1 MADRKAELERKKLK
15 LEQMRKEREEKNRQR
30 KLKESGEDKKSG
42 QSGGQTQDLRK
53 ETDELLANLGIPE
66 SSPTPT
72 QPVKQSD
79 QKSPTPSEGA
89 PSVAAPTQ
97 ITSRQRAKLSLVKV
111 AETNIPP
118 RENVSYSKETQTV
131 IVETAEKEGHK
142 YGARGPWDYYDDQSD
157 ETCSISSLVRG
168 ASSRFSSPRHSHSS
182 PHHGSPKFLHHDME
196 WEDEFEFYDEDEDTD
211 SIDVH
216 PAAPAHKMPHVEM
229 VHPTQTP
236 ADIQKQ
242 EEKPS
247 QPKMK
252 VIELSEEEKK
262 QIMMTEE
269 FQSFFSKTTRVV
281 ERALDED
288 IDIFVDYAGGDGEDM
303 ESDLRAGERLKLQRN
318 FFDERWSKHRTV
330 TSLDWSKQHPELLV
344 ASYNANEDSPNDPD
358 GVTLIWNSRFKKTT
372 PEYVFHCQSPV
383 MSSCFAEFHPNLV
396 VGGTYSGQIV
406 LWDNRVNKRTPIQ
419 RTPLSAAAHTH
430 PVYCINVVGTQN
442 AHNLISVST
451 DGKMCSWSL
460 DMLSQP
466 QDSMELQHKQSKAV
480 AVTCFS
486 FLSGDVNNF
495 VVGSEDCTVYTAC
508 RHGGKTG
515 INEAFEGHM
524 GPITGIDCH
533 NVPGQIDFSPYFLTS
548 SFDWTLKLWSIKDQ
562 KFLHSFEDNSDYVY
576 DVQWSPVHPALFA
589 SVDGDGRLDLWN
601 LNNETEVPTAS
612 VVVEGGVALNH
623 CRWHGSGTNIAVGDD
638 VGRIHIYDVA
648 ENTANPKMDEWSRF
662 VRTLQELK
670 QQAVEREEESS
681 LGSISMT
688 SPLR

>member
-30 KLKESGEDKKSG
+30 KVKEGGEEKKVAPTSSG
-42 QSGGQTQDLRK
+42 QSQDLRAQ
-53 ETDELLANLGIPE
+53 TDELLSSLGIPPA
-66 SSPTPT
+66 SGNDSQAVV
-72 QPVKQSD
+72 QPVKETVG
-79 QKSPTPSEGA
+79 PNEGA
-89 PSVAAPTQ
+89 PATSAVTTQ
-97 ITSRQRAKLSLVKV
+97 QASRRKAKLTVTKV
-111 AETNIPP
+111 GETNIPP
-118 RENVSYSKETQTV
+118 RENVTYSKETQT
-131 IVETAEKEGHK
+131 IVVDTTEKEGH
-142 YGARGPWDYYDDQSD
+142 
-157 ETCSISSLVRG
+157 
-168 ASSRFSSPRHSHSS
+168 RF
-182 PHHGSPKFLHHDME
+182 G
-196 WEDEFEFYDEDEDTD
+196 DEDTD

-216 PAAPAHKMPHVEM
+216 PAPTHHKMPHVEN
-229 VHPTQTP
+229 VHPTLTQE
-236 ADIQKQ
+236 DIQKQ

-247 QPKMK
+247 APATKDFPVTMVKK

-269 FQSFFSKTTRVV
+269 FQTFFNKTTRVV
-281 ERALDED
+281 ERALDEE
-288 IDIFVDYAGGDGEDM
+288 IDIFVDYAGGESEDM

-358 GVTLIWNSRFKKTT
+358 GVTLIWNSKFKKTT

-515 INEAFEGHM
+515 ISEAFEGHM

-576 DVQWSPVHPALFA
+576 DVQWSPIHPALFA

-612 VVVEGGVALNH
+612 VVAEGGVALNH
-623 CRWHGSGTNIAVGDD
+623 CRWHGSGSSIAVGDD

-681 LGSISMT
+681 LGSVSMT

>member
-30 KLKESGEDKKSG
+30 KVKEGGEEKKVAPTSSG
-42 QSGGQTQDLRK
+42 QSQDLRAQ
-53 ETDELLANLGIPE
+53 TDELLSSLGIPPA
-66 SSPTPT
+66 SGNDSQAVV
-72 QPVKQSD
+72 QPVKETVG
-79 QKSPTPSEGA
+79 PNEGA
-89 PSVAAPTQ
+89 PATSAVTTQ
-97 ITSRQRAKLSLVKV
+97 QASRRKAKLTVTKV
-111 AETNIPP
+111 GETNIPP
-118 RENVSYSKETQTV
+118 RENVTYSKETQT
-131 IVETAEKEGHK
+131 IVVDTTEKEGHRF
-142 YGARGPWDYYDDQSD
+142 GARGPWDYYVLTYDDP
-157 ETCSISSLVRG
+157 RG
-168 ASSRFSSPRHSHSS
+168 HS
-182 PHHGSPKFLHHDME
+182 
-196 WEDEFEFYDEDEDTD
+196 DEDTD

-216 PAAPAHKMPHVEM
+216 PAPTHHKMPHVEN
-229 VHPTQTP
+229 VHPTLTQE
-236 ADIQKQ
+236 DIQKQ
-242 EEKPS
+242 EEKPI
-247 QPKMK
+247 
-252 VIELSEEEKK
+252 IELSEEEKK

-269 FQSFFSKTTRVV
+269 FQTFFNKTTRVV
-281 ERALDED
+281 ERALDEE
-288 IDIFVDYAGGDGEDM
+288 IDIFVDYAGGESEDM

-358 GVTLIWNSRFKKTT
+358 GVTLIWNSKFKKTT

-515 INEAFEGHM
+515 ISEAFEGHM

-576 DVQWSPVHPALFA
+576 DVQWSPIHPALFA

-612 VVVEGGVALNH
+612 VVAEGGVALNH
-623 CRWHGSGTNIAVGDD
+623 CRWHGSGSSIAVGDD

-681 LGSISMT
+681 LGSVSMT

>member
-30 KLKESGEDKKSG
+30 KFKESGEEKKA
-42 QSGGQTQDLRK
+42 K
-53 ETDELLANLGIPE
+53 ESAEDIRAKTDELLGSLGIQDTPAPGKPVVQE
-66 SSPTPT
+66 RSPDHT
-72 QPVKQSD
+72 Q
-79 QKSPTPSEGA
+79 GA
-89 PSVAAPTQ
+89 PAAQPSTQ
-97 ITSRQRAKLSLVKV
+97 ITSRQKAKLCVVKV
-111 AETNIPP
+111 GETNIPP
-118 RENVSYSKETQTV
+118 RENVTYSKETQT
-131 IVETAEKEGHK
+131 IVVESAEKE
-142 YGARGPWDYYDDQSD
+142 
-157 ETCSISSLVRG
+157 
-168 ASSRFSSPRHSHSS
+168 
-182 PHHGSPKFLHHDME
+182 
-196 WEDEFEFYDEDEDTD
+196 DEDAD

-216 PAAPAHKMPHVEM
+216 PAPTHHKMPHVEM
-229 VHPTQTP
+229 VHPTQTQE
-236 ADIQKQ
+236 DIQKQ

-247 QPKMK
+247 PPVKTGSPVKK

-269 FQSFFSKTTRVV
+269 FTTFFNKTSRIV

-288 IDIFVDYAGGDGEDM
+288 IDIFVDYAGGEGEDM
-303 ESDLRAGERLKLQRN
+303 ESDLRAGERLKLQRH
-318 FFDERWSKHRTV
+318 FFDERWSKHRSV

-358 GVTLIWNSRFKKTT
+358 GVTLIWNSKFKKTT

-515 INEAFEGHM
+515 ISEAFEGHM

-576 DVQWSPVHPALFA
+576 DVQWSPIHPALFA

-612 VVVEGGVALNH
+612 VVAEGGVALNH
-623 CRWHGSGTNIAVGDD
+623 CRWHSSGSNIAVGDD
-638 VGRIHIYDVA
+638 VGKIHIYDVA

-681 LGSISMT
+681 LGSVSMT

>member
-30 KLKESGEDKKSG
+30 KFKESGEEKKA
-42 QSGGQTQDLRK
+42 K
-53 ETDELLANLGIPE
+53 ESAEDIRAKTDELLGSLGIQDTPAPGKPVVQE
-66 SSPTPT
+66 RSPDHT
-72 QPVKQSD
+72 Q
-79 QKSPTPSEGA
+79 GA
-89 PSVAAPTQ
+89 PAAQPSTQ
-97 ITSRQRAKLSLVKV
+97 ITSRQKAKLCVVKV
-111 AETNIPP
+111 GETNIPP
-118 RENVSYSKETQTV
+118 RENVTYSKETQT
-131 IVETAEKEGHK
+131 IVVESAEKEGHRF
-142 YGARGPWDYYDDQSD
+142 GDDHSD
-157 ETCSISSLVRG
+157 DTCSLSSLVRG
-168 ASSRFSSPRHSHSS
+168 ASSRVSSPRHSYSS
-182 PHHGSPKFLHHDME
+182 PHHGSPRFVHHDME
-196 WEDEFEFYDEDEDTD
+196 WEDEFEFYDEDEDAD

-216 PAAPAHKMPHVEM
+216 PAPTHHKMPHVEM
-229 VHPTQTP
+229 VHPTQTQE
-236 ADIQKQ
+236 DIQKQ
-242 EEKPS
+242 EEKPI
-247 QPKMK
+247 
-252 VIELSEEEKK
+252 IELSEEEKK

-269 FQSFFSKTTRVV
+269 FTTFFNKTSRIV

-288 IDIFVDYAGGDGEDM
+288 IDIFVDYAGGEGEDM
-303 ESDLRAGERLKLQRN
+303 ESDLRAGERLKLQRH
-318 FFDERWSKHRTV
+318 FFDERWSKHRSV

-358 GVTLIWNSRFKKTT
+358 GVTLIWNSKFKKTT

-515 INEAFEGHM
+515 ISEAFEGHM

-576 DVQWSPVHPALFA
+576 DVQWSPIHPALFA

-612 VVVEGGVALNH
+612 VVAEGGVALNH
-623 CRWHGSGTNIAVGDD
+623 CRWHSSGSNIAVGDD
-638 VGRIHIYDVA
+638 VGKIHIYDVA

-681 LGSISMT
+681 LGSVSMT

>member
-30 KLKESGEDKKSG
+30 KLKETGEEKSV
-42 QSGGQTQDLRK
+42 QSGGQAQNLRA
-53 ETDELLANLGIPE
+53 ETDELLANLGIPPATGTPAQPVVP
-66 SSPTPT
+66 SASISPTPT
-72 QPVKQSD
+72 EGVSA
-79 QKSPTPSEGA
+79 SPT
-89 PSVAAPTQ
+89 Q
-97 ITSRQRAKLSLVKV
+97 LTSRQRAKLSLVKV

-118 RENVSYSKETQTV
+118 RENVTYSKETQTIV
-131 IVETAEKEGHK
+131 VETIDKEGHR
-142 YGARGPWDYYDDQSD
+142 YGDEHSDD
-157 ETCSISSLVRG
+157 TCSISSLVRVLTYDD
-168 ASSRFSSPRHSHSS
+168 PRGHS
-182 PHHGSPKFLHHDME
+182 
-196 WEDEFEFYDEDEDTD
+196 DEDTD

-216 PAAPAHKMPHVEM
+216 PVSPHHKMPHVEM
-229 VHPTQTP
+229 VHPTKTQE
-236 ADIQKQ
+236 DLQKQ
-242 EEKPS
+242 EEKP
-247 QPKMK
+247 
-252 VIELSEEEKK
+252 ILELSEEEKK
-262 QIMMTEE
+262 QILMSDDFHT
-269 FQSFFSKTTRVV
+269 FFNKTTRIV

-288 IDIFVDYAGGDGEDM
+288 IDIFVDYAGRESEDM
-303 ESDLRAGERLKLQRN
+303 ESDLRAGERLKLQRT
-318 FFDERWSKHRTV
+318 FFDERWSKHRAV

-372 PEYVFHCQSPV
+372 PEFVFHCQSPV

-480 AVTCFS
+480 AVTSFS

-533 NVPGQIDFSPYFLTS
+533 SVPGQIDFSPYFLTS

-576 DVQWSPVHPALFA
+576 DVQWSPIHPALFA

-612 VVVEGGVALNH
+612 VVTEGGVALNH
-623 CRWHGSGTNIAVGDD
+623 CRWHSSGSNIAVGDD

-681 LGSISMT
+681 LGSVSMT

>member
-30 KLKESGEDKKSG
+30 KFKESGEEKKA
-42 QSGGQTQDLRK
+42 K
-53 ETDELLANLGIPE
+53 ESAEDIRAKTDELLGSLGIQDTPAPGKPVVQE
-66 SSPTPT
+66 RSPDHT
-72 QPVKQSD
+72 Q
-79 QKSPTPSEGA
+79 GA
-89 PSVAAPTQ
+89 PAAQPSTQ
-97 ITSRQRAKLSLVKV
+97 ITSRQKAKLCVVKV
-111 AETNIPP
+111 GETNIPP
-118 RENVSYSKETQTV
+118 RENVTYSKETQT
-131 IVETAEKEGHK
+131 IVVESAEKE
-142 YGARGPWDYYDDQSD
+142 ARGPWDYYD
-157 ETCSISSLVRG
+157 
-168 ASSRFSSPRHSHSS
+168 
-182 PHHGSPKFLHHDME
+182 
-196 WEDEFEFYDEDEDTD
+196 EDAD

-216 PAAPAHKMPHVEM
+216 PAPTHHKMPHVEM
-229 VHPTQTP
+229 VHPTQTQE
-236 ADIQKQ
+236 DIQKQ
-242 EEKPS
+242 EEKPI
-247 QPKMK
+247 
-252 VIELSEEEKK
+252 IELSEEEKK

-269 FQSFFSKTTRVV
+269 FTTFFNKTSRIV

-288 IDIFVDYAGGDGEDM
+288 IDIFVDYAGGEGEDM
-303 ESDLRAGERLKLQRN
+303 ESDLRAGERLKLQRH
-318 FFDERWSKHRTV
+318 FFDERWSKHRSV

-358 GVTLIWNSRFKKTT
+358 GVTLIWNSKFKKTT

-515 INEAFEGHM
+515 ISEAFEGHM

-576 DVQWSPVHPALFA
+576 DVQWSPIHPALFA

-612 VVVEGGVALNH
+612 VVAEGGVALNH
-623 CRWHGSGTNIAVGDD
+623 CRWHSSGSNIAVGDD
-638 VGRIHIYDVA
+638 VGKIHIYDVA

-681 LGSISMT
+681 LGSVSMT

>member
-30 KLKESGEDKKSG
+30 KVKEGGEEKKVAPTSSG
-42 QSGGQTQDLRK
+42 QSQDLRAQ
-53 ETDELLANLGIPE
+53 TDELLSSLGIPPA
-66 SSPTPT
+66 SGNDSQAVV
-72 QPVKQSD
+72 QPVKETVG
-79 QKSPTPSEGA
+79 PNEGA
-89 PSVAAPTQ
+89 PATSAVTTQ
-97 ITSRQRAKLSLVKV
+97 QASRRKAKLTVTKV
-111 AETNIPP
+111 GETNIPP
-118 RENVSYSKETQTV
+118 RENVTYSKETQT
-131 IVETAEKEGHK
+131 IVVDTTEKE
-142 YGARGPWDYYDDQSD
+142 ARGPWDYY
-157 ETCSISSLVRG
+157 
-168 ASSRFSSPRHSHSS
+168 
-182 PHHGSPKFLHHDME
+182 
-196 WEDEFEFYDEDEDTD
+196 DEDTD

-216 PAAPAHKMPHVEM
+216 PAPTHHKMPHVEN
-229 VHPTQTP
+229 VHPTLTQE
-236 ADIQKQ
+236 DIQKQ

-247 QPKMK
+247 APATKDSPVTTVKK

-269 FQSFFSKTTRVV
+269 FQTFFNKTTRVV
-281 ERALDED
+281 ERALDEE
-288 IDIFVDYAGGDGEDM
+288 IDIFVDYAGGESEDM

-358 GVTLIWNSRFKKTT
+358 GVTLIWNSKFKKTT

-515 INEAFEGHM
+515 ISEAFEGHM

-576 DVQWSPVHPALFA
+576 DVQWSPIHPALFA

-612 VVVEGGVALNH
+612 VVAEGGVALNH
-623 CRWHGSGTNIAVGDD
+623 CRWHGSGSSIAVGDD

-681 LGSISMT
+681 LGSVSMT

>member
-30 KLKESGEDKKSG
+30 KFKESGEEKKA
-42 QSGGQTQDLRK
+42 K
-53 ETDELLANLGIPE
+53 ESAEDIRAKTDELLGSLGIQDTPAPGKPVVQE
-66 SSPTPT
+66 RSPDHT
-72 QPVKQSD
+72 Q
-79 QKSPTPSEGA
+79 GA
-89 PSVAAPTQ
+89 PAAQPSTQ
-97 ITSRQRAKLSLVKV
+97 ITSRQKAKLCVVKV
-111 AETNIPP
+111 GETNIPP
-118 RENVSYSKETQTV
+118 RENVTYSKETQT
-131 IVETAEKEGHK
+131 IVVESAEKEGHRF
-142 YGARGPWDYYDDQSD
+142 GDDHSD
-157 ETCSISSLVRG
+157 DTCSLSSLVR
-168 ASSRFSSPRHSHSS
+168 
-182 PHHGSPKFLHHDME
+182 
-196 WEDEFEFYDEDEDTD
+196 DEDAD

-216 PAAPAHKMPHVEM
+216 PAPTHHKMPHVEM
-229 VHPTQTP
+229 VHPTQTQE
-236 ADIQKQ
+236 DIQKQ

-247 QPKMK
+247 PPVKTGSPVKK

-269 FQSFFSKTTRVV
+269 FTTFFNKTSRIV

-288 IDIFVDYAGGDGEDM
+288 IDIFVDYAGGEGEDM
-303 ESDLRAGERLKLQRN
+303 ESDLRAGERLKLQRH
-318 FFDERWSKHRTV
+318 FFDERWSKHRSV

-358 GVTLIWNSRFKKTT
+358 GVTLIWNSKFKKTT

-515 INEAFEGHM
+515 ISEAFEGHM

-576 DVQWSPVHPALFA
+576 DVQWSPIHPALFA

-612 VVVEGGVALNH
+612 VVAEGGVALNH
-623 CRWHGSGTNIAVGDD
+623 CRWHSSGSNIAVGDD
-638 VGRIHIYDVA
+638 VGKIHIYDVA

-681 LGSISMT
+681 LGSVSMT

>member
-30 KLKESGEDKKSG
+30 KLKETGEEKSV
-42 QSGGQTQDLRK
+42 QSGGQAQNLRA
-53 ETDELLANLGIPE
+53 ETDELLANLGIPPATGTPAQPVVP
-66 SSPTPT
+66 SASISPTPT
-72 QPVKQSD
+72 EGVSA
-79 QKSPTPSEGA
+79 SPT
-89 PSVAAPTQ
+89 Q
-97 ITSRQRAKLSLVKV
+97 LTSRQRAKLSLVKV

-118 RENVSYSKETQTV
+118 RENVTYSKETQTIV
-131 IVETAEKEGHK
+131 VETIDKEGHR
-142 YGARGPWDYYDDQSD
+142 YGDEHSDD
-157 ETCSISSLVRG
+157 TCSISSLVR
-168 ASSRFSSPRHSHSS
+168 
-182 PHHGSPKFLHHDME
+182 
-196 WEDEFEFYDEDEDTD
+196 DEDTD

-216 PAAPAHKMPHVEM
+216 PVSPHHKMPHVEM
-229 VHPTQTP
+229 VHPTKTQE
-236 ADIQKQ
+236 DLQKQ

-247 QPKMK
+247 QPQKK
-252 VIELSEEEKK
+252 VLELSEEEKK
-262 QIMMTEE
+262 QILMSDDFHT
-269 FQSFFSKTTRVV
+269 FFNKTTRIV

-288 IDIFVDYAGGDGEDM
+288 IDIFVDYAGRESEDM
-303 ESDLRAGERLKLQRN
+303 ESDLRAGERLKLQRT
-318 FFDERWSKHRTV
+318 FFDERWSKHRAV

-372 PEYVFHCQSPV
+372 PEFVFHCQSPV

-480 AVTCFS
+480 AVTSFS

-533 NVPGQIDFSPYFLTS
+533 SVPGQIDFSPYFLTS

-576 DVQWSPVHPALFA
+576 DVQWSPIHPALFA

-612 VVVEGGVALNH
+612 VVTEGGVALNH
-623 CRWHGSGTNIAVGDD
+623 CRWHSSGSNIAVGDD

-681 LGSISMT
+681 LGSVSMT

>member
-30 KLKESGEDKKSG
+30 KFKESGEEKKA
-42 QSGGQTQDLRK
+42 K
-53 ETDELLANLGIPE
+53 ESAEDIRAKTDELLGSLGIQDTPAPGKPVVQE
-66 SSPTPT
+66 RSPDHT
-72 QPVKQSD
+72 Q
-79 QKSPTPSEGA
+79 GA
-89 PSVAAPTQ
+89 PAAQPSTQ
-97 ITSRQRAKLSLVKV
+97 ITSRQKAKLCVVKV
-111 AETNIPP
+111 GETNIPP
-118 RENVSYSKETQTV
+118 RENVTYSKETQT
-131 IVETAEKEGHK
+131 IVVESAEKEGHRF
-142 YGARGPWDYYDDQSD
+142 GDDHSD
-157 ETCSISSLVRG
+157 DTCSLSSLVRG
-168 ASSRFSSPRHSHSS
+168 ASSRVSSPRHSYSS
-182 PHHGSPKFLHHDME
+182 PHHGSPRFVHHDME
-196 WEDEFEFYDEDEDTD
+196 WEDEFEFYDEDEDAD

-216 PAAPAHKMPHVEM
+216 PAPTHHKMPHVEM
-229 VHPTQTP
+229 VHPTQTQE
-236 ADIQKQ
+236 DIQKQ

-247 QPKMK
+247 PPVKTGSPVKK

-269 FQSFFSKTTRVV
+269 FTTFFNKTSRIV

-288 IDIFVDYAGGDGEDM
+288 IDIFVDYAGGEGEDM
-303 ESDLRAGERLKLQRN
+303 ESDLRAGERLKLQRH
-318 FFDERWSKHRTV
+318 FFDERWSKHRSV

-358 GVTLIWNSRFKKTT
+358 GVTLIWNSKFKKTT

-515 INEAFEGHM
+515 ISEAFEGHM

-576 DVQWSPVHPALFA
+576 DVQWSPIHPALFA

-612 VVVEGGVALNH
+612 VVAEGGVALNH
-623 CRWHGSGTNIAVGDD
+623 CRWHSSGSNIAVGDD
-638 VGRIHIYDVA
+638 VGKIHIYDVA

-681 LGSISMT
+681 LGSVSMT

>member
-30 KLKESGEDKKSG
+30 KFKESGEEKKA
-42 QSGGQTQDLRK
+42 K
-53 ETDELLANLGIPE
+53 ESAEDIRAKTDELLGSLGIQDTPAPGKPVVQE
-66 SSPTPT
+66 RSPDHT
-72 QPVKQSD
+72 Q
-79 QKSPTPSEGA
+79 GA
-89 PSVAAPTQ
+89 PAAQPSSQ
-97 ITSRQRAKLSLVKV
+97 ITSRQKAKLCVVKV
-111 AETNIPP
+111 GETNIPP
-118 RENVSYSKETQTV
+118 RENVTYSKETQT
-131 IVETAEKEGHK
+131 IVVESAEKE
-142 YGARGPWDYYDDQSD
+142 
-157 ETCSISSLVRG
+157 
-168 ASSRFSSPRHSHSS
+168 
-182 PHHGSPKFLHHDME
+182 
-196 WEDEFEFYDEDEDTD
+196 DEDAD

-216 PAAPAHKMPHVEM
+216 PAPTHHKMPHVEM
-229 VHPTQTP
+229 VHPTQTQE
-236 ADIQKQ
+236 DIQKQ
-242 EEKPS
+242 EEKPI
-247 QPKMK
+247 
-252 VIELSEEEKK
+252 IELSEEEKK

-269 FQSFFSKTTRVV
+269 FTTFFNKTSRIV

-288 IDIFVDYAGGDGEDM
+288 IDIFVDYAGGEGEDM
-303 ESDLRAGERLKLQRN
+303 ESDLRAGERLKLQRH
-318 FFDERWSKHRTV
+318 FFDERWSKHRSV

-358 GVTLIWNSRFKKTT
+358 GVTLIWNSKFKKTT

-515 INEAFEGHM
+515 ISEAFEGHM

-576 DVQWSPVHPALFA
+576 DVQWSPIHPALFA

-612 VVVEGGVALNH
+612 VVAEGGVALNH
-623 CRWHGSGTNIAVGDD
+623 CRWHSSGSNIAVGDD
-638 VGRIHIYDVA
+638 VGKIHIYDVA

-681 LGSISMT
+681 LGSVSMT

>member
-30 KLKESGEDKKSG
+30 KFKESGEEKKA
-42 QSGGQTQDLRK
+42 K
-53 ETDELLANLGIPE
+53 ESAEDIRAKTDELLGSLGIQDTPAPGKPVVQE
-66 SSPTPT
+66 RSPDHT
-72 QPVKQSD
+72 Q
-79 QKSPTPSEGA
+79 GA
-89 PSVAAPTQ
+89 PAAQPSTQ
-97 ITSRQRAKLSLVKV
+97 ITSRQKAKLCVVKV
-111 AETNIPP
+111 GETNIPP
-118 RENVSYSKETQTV
+118 RENVTYSKETQT
-131 IVETAEKEGHK
+131 IVVESAEKEGHRF
-142 YGARGPWDYYDDQSD
+142 GARGPWDYYD
-157 ETCSISSLVRG
+157 
-168 ASSRFSSPRHSHSS
+168 
-182 PHHGSPKFLHHDME
+182 
-196 WEDEFEFYDEDEDTD
+196 EDAD

-216 PAAPAHKMPHVEM
+216 PAPTHHKMPHVEM
-229 VHPTQTP
+229 VHPTQTQE
-236 ADIQKQ
+236 DIQKQ

-247 QPKMK
+247 PPVKT

-269 FQSFFSKTTRVV
+269 FTTFFNKTSRIV

-288 IDIFVDYAGGDGEDM
+288 IDIFVDYAGGEGEDM
-303 ESDLRAGERLKLQRN
+303 ESDLRAGERLKLQRH
-318 FFDERWSKHRTV
+318 FFDERWSKHRSV

-358 GVTLIWNSRFKKTT
+358 GVTLIWNSKFKKTT

-515 INEAFEGHM
+515 ISEAFEGHM

-576 DVQWSPVHPALFA
+576 DVQWSPIHPALFA

-612 VVVEGGVALNH
+612 VVAEGGVALNH
-623 CRWHGSGTNIAVGDD
+623 CRWHSSGSNIAVGDD
-638 VGRIHIYDVA
+638 VGKIHIYDVA

-681 LGSISMT
+681 LGSVSMT

>member
-30 KLKESGEDKKSG
+30 KVKEGGEEKKVAPTSSG
-42 QSGGQTQDLRK
+42 QSQDLRAQ
-53 ETDELLANLGIPE
+53 TDELLSSLGIPPA
-66 SSPTPT
+66 SGNDSQAVV
-72 QPVKQSD
+72 QPVKETVG
-79 QKSPTPSEGA
+79 PNEGA
-89 PSVAAPTQ
+89 PATSAVTTQ
-97 ITSRQRAKLSLVKV
+97 QASRRKAKLTVTKV
-111 AETNIPP
+111 GETNIPP
-118 RENVSYSKETQTV
+118 RENVTYSKETQT
-131 IVETAEKEGHK
+131 IVVDTTEK
-142 YGARGPWDYYDDQSD
+142 
-157 ETCSISSLVRG
+157 
-168 ASSRFSSPRHSHSS
+168 
-182 PHHGSPKFLHHDME
+182 
-196 WEDEFEFYDEDEDTD
+196 EDEDTD

-216 PAAPAHKMPHVEM
+216 PAPTHHKMPHVEN
-229 VHPTQTP
+229 VHPTVTQE
-236 ADIQKQ
+236 DIQKQ
-242 EEKPS
+242 EEKPI
-247 QPKMK
+247 
-252 VIELSEEEKK
+252 IELSEEEKK

-269 FQSFFSKTTRVV
+269 FQTFFNKTTRVV
-281 ERALDED
+281 ERALDEE
-288 IDIFVDYAGGDGEDM
+288 IDIFVDYAGGESEDM

-358 GVTLIWNSRFKKTT
+358 GVTLIWNSKFKKTT

-515 INEAFEGHM
+515 ISEAFEGHM

-576 DVQWSPVHPALFA
+576 DVQWSPIHPALFA

-612 VVVEGGVALNH
+612 VVAEGGVALNH
-623 CRWHGSGTNIAVGDD
+623 CRWHGSGSSIAVGDD

-681 LGSISMT
+681 LGSVSMT

>member
-30 KLKESGEDKKSG
+30 KVKEGGEEKKVTQSSG
-42 QSGGQTQDLRK
+42 QSQDLRAQ
-53 ETDELLANLGIPE
+53 TDQLLSSLGIPPA
-66 SSPTPT
+66 SGNDSQTVV
-72 QPVKQSD
+72 QPAKEVVGPK
-79 QKSPTPSEGA
+79 EGA
-89 PSVAAPTQ
+89 PAPAAVPTQQASRRRAQLSVA
-97 ITSRQRAKLSLVKV
+97 KV
-111 AETNIPP
+111 GETNIAP
-118 RENVSYSKETQTV
+118 RENVTYSKETQT
-131 IVETAEKEGHK
+131 IVVDTTEK
-142 YGARGPWDYYDDQSD
+142 
-157 ETCSISSLVRG
+157 
-168 ASSRFSSPRHSHSS
+168 
-182 PHHGSPKFLHHDME
+182 
-196 WEDEFEFYDEDEDTD
+196 EDEDTD

-216 PAAPAHKMPHVEM
+216 PAPTHHKMPHVEN
-229 VHPTQTP
+229 VHPTLTQE
-236 ADIQKQ
+236 DIQKQ
-242 EEKPS
+242 EEKPI
-247 QPKMK
+247 
-252 VIELSEEEKK
+252 VELSEEEKK

-269 FQSFFSKTTRVV
+269 FQTFFNKTTRIV
-281 ERALDED
+281 ERALDEE
-288 IDIFVDYAGGDGEDM
+288 IDIFVDYAGGESEDM

-358 GVTLIWNSRFKKTT
+358 GVTLIWNSKFKKTT

-515 INEAFEGHM
+515 ISEAFEGHM

-576 DVQWSPVHPALFA
+576 DVQWSPIHPALFA

-612 VVVEGGVALNH
+612 VVAEGGVALNH
-623 CRWHGSGTNIAVGDD
+623 CRWHGSGSSIAVGDD

-681 LGSISMT
+681 LGSVSMT

>member
-30 KLKESGEDKKSG
+30 KFKESGEEKKA
-42 QSGGQTQDLRK
+42 K
-53 ETDELLANLGIPE
+53 ESAEDIRAKTDELLGSLGIQDTPAPGKPAVQE
-66 SSPTPT
+66 RSPDHT
-72 QPVKQSD
+72 Q
-79 QKSPTPSEGA
+79 GA
-89 PSVAAPTQ
+89 PAAQPSSQ
-97 ITSRQRAKLSLVKV
+97 ITSRQKAKLCVVKV
-111 AETNIPP
+111 GETNIPP
-118 RENVSYSKETQTV
+118 RENVTYSKETQT
-131 IVETAEKEGHK
+131 IVVESAEKE
-142 YGARGPWDYYDDQSD
+142 
-157 ETCSISSLVRG
+157 
-168 ASSRFSSPRHSHSS
+168 
-182 PHHGSPKFLHHDME
+182 
-196 WEDEFEFYDEDEDTD
+196 DEDAD

-216 PAAPAHKMPHVEM
+216 PAPTHHKMPHVEM
-229 VHPTQTP
+229 VHPTQTQE
-236 ADIQKQ
+236 DIQKQ

-247 QPKMK
+247 SPVKK

-269 FQSFFSKTTRVV
+269 FTTFFNKTSRIV

-288 IDIFVDYAGGDGEDM
+288 IDIFVDYAGGEGEDM
-303 ESDLRAGERLKLQRN
+303 ESDLRAGERLKLQRH
-318 FFDERWSKHRTV
+318 FFDERWSKHRSV

-358 GVTLIWNSRFKKTT
+358 GVTLIWNSKFKKTT

-515 INEAFEGHM
+515 ISEAFEGHM

-576 DVQWSPVHPALFA
+576 DVQWSPIHPALFA

-612 VVVEGGVALNH
+612 VVAEGGVALNH
-623 CRWHGSGTNIAVGDD
+623 CRWHSSGSNIAVGDD
-638 VGRIHIYDVA
+638 VGKIHIYDVA

-681 LGSISMT
+681 LGSVSMT

>member
-142 YGARGPWDYYDDQSD
+142 YGARGPWDYYVLTYDDP
-157 ETCSISSLVRG
+157 RG
-168 ASSRFSSPRHSHSS
+168 HS
-182 PHHGSPKFLHHDME
+182 
-196 WEDEFEFYDEDEDTD
+196 DEDTD

>member
-30 KLKESGEDKKSG
+30 KFKESGEEKKA
-42 QSGGQTQDLRK
+42 K
-53 ETDELLANLGIPE
+53 ESAEDIRAKTDELLGSLGIQDTPAPGKPVVQE
-66 SSPTPT
+66 RSPDHT
-72 QPVKQSD
+72 Q
-79 QKSPTPSEGA
+79 GA
-89 PSVAAPTQ
+89 PAAQPSTQ
-97 ITSRQRAKLSLVKV
+97 ITSRQKAKLCVVKV
-111 AETNIPP
+111 GETNIPP
-118 RENVSYSKETQTV
+118 RENVTYSKETQT
-131 IVETAEKEGHK
+131 IVVESAEKEGHRF
-142 YGARGPWDYYDDQSD
+142 GARGPWDYY
-157 ETCSISSLVRG
+157 G
-168 ASSRFSSPRHSHSS
+168 ASSRVSSPRHSYSS
-182 PHHGSPKFLHHDME
+182 PHHGSPRFVHHDME
-196 WEDEFEFYDEDEDTD
+196 WEDEFEFYDEDEDAD

-216 PAAPAHKMPHVEM
+216 PAPTHHKMPHVEM
-229 VHPTQTP
+229 VHPTQTQE
-236 ADIQKQ
+236 DIQKQ

-247 QPKMK
+247 PPVKTGSPVKK

-269 FQSFFSKTTRVV
+269 FTTFFNKTSRIV

-288 IDIFVDYAGGDGEDM
+288 IDIFVDYAGGEGEDM
-303 ESDLRAGERLKLQRN
+303 ESDLRAGERLKLQRH
-318 FFDERWSKHRTV
+318 FFDERWSKHRSV

-358 GVTLIWNSRFKKTT
+358 GVTLIWNSKFKKTT

-515 INEAFEGHM
+515 ISEAFEGHM

-576 DVQWSPVHPALFA
+576 DVQWSPIHPALFA

-612 VVVEGGVALNH
+612 VVAEGGVALNH
-623 CRWHGSGTNIAVGDD
+623 CRWHSSGSNIAVGDD
-638 VGRIHIYDVA
+638 VGKIHIYDVA

-681 LGSISMT
+681 LGSVSMT

>member
-30 KLKESGEDKKSG
+30 KLKETGEEKSV
-42 QSGGQTQDLRK
+42 QSGGQAQNLRA
-53 ETDELLANLGIPE
+53 ETDELLANLGIPPATGTPAQPVVP
-66 SSPTPT
+66 SASISPTPT
-72 QPVKQSD
+72 EGVSA
-79 QKSPTPSEGA
+79 SPT
-89 PSVAAPTQ
+89 Q
-97 ITSRQRAKLSLVKV
+97 LTSRQRAKLSLVKV

-118 RENVSYSKETQTV
+118 RENVTYSKETQTIV
-131 IVETAEKEGHK
+131 VETIDKEGHR
-142 YGARGPWDYYDDQSD
+142 YGDEHSDD
-157 ETCSISSLVRG
+157 TCSISSLVRVLTYDD
-168 ASSRFSSPRHSHSS
+168 PRGHS
-182 PHHGSPKFLHHDME
+182 
-196 WEDEFEFYDEDEDTD
+196 DEDTD

-216 PAAPAHKMPHVEM
+216 PVSPHHKMPHVEM
-229 VHPTQTP
+229 VHPTKTQE
-236 ADIQKQ
+236 DLQKQ

-247 QPKMK
+247 QPQKK
-252 VIELSEEEKK
+252 VLELSEEEKK
-262 QIMMTEE
+262 QILMSDDFHT
-269 FQSFFSKTTRVV
+269 FFNKTTRIV

-288 IDIFVDYAGGDGEDM
+288 IDIFVDYAGRESEDM
-303 ESDLRAGERLKLQRN
+303 ESDLRAGERLKLQRT
-318 FFDERWSKHRTV
+318 FFDERWSKHRAV

-372 PEYVFHCQSPV
+372 PEFVFHCQSPV

-480 AVTCFS
+480 AVTSFS

-533 NVPGQIDFSPYFLTS
+533 SVPGQIDFSPYFLTS

-576 DVQWSPVHPALFA
+576 DVQWSPIHPALFA

-612 VVVEGGVALNH
+612 VVTEGGVALNH
-623 CRWHGSGTNIAVGDD
+623 CRWHSSGSNIAVGDD

-681 LGSISMT
+681 LGSVSMT

>member
-30 KLKESGEDKKSG
+30 KLKETGEEKSV
-42 QSGGQTQDLRK
+42 QSGGQAQNLRA
-53 ETDELLANLGIPE
+53 ETDELLANLGIPPATGTPAQPVVP
-66 SSPTPT
+66 SASISPTPT
-72 QPVKQSD
+72 EGVSA
-79 QKSPTPSEGA
+79 SPT
-89 PSVAAPTQ
+89 Q
-97 ITSRQRAKLSLVKV
+97 LTSRQRAKLSLVKV

-118 RENVSYSKETQTV
+118 RENVTYSKETQTIV
-131 IVETAEKEGHK
+131 VETIDKEV
-142 YGARGPWDYYDDQSD
+142 RGPWDYYVLTYDDP
-157 ETCSISSLVRG
+157 RG
-168 ASSRFSSPRHSHSS
+168 HS
-182 PHHGSPKFLHHDME
+182 
-196 WEDEFEFYDEDEDTD
+196 DEDTD

-216 PAAPAHKMPHVEM
+216 PVSPHHKMPHVEM
-229 VHPTQTP
+229 VHPTKTQE
-236 ADIQKQ
+236 DLQKQ

-247 QPKMK
+247 QPQKK
-252 VIELSEEEKK
+252 VLELSEEEKK
-262 QIMMTEE
+262 QILMSDDFHT
-269 FQSFFSKTTRVV
+269 FFNKTTRIV

-288 IDIFVDYAGGDGEDM
+288 IDIFVDYAGRESEDM
-303 ESDLRAGERLKLQRN
+303 ESDLRAGERLKLQRT
-318 FFDERWSKHRTV
+318 FFDERWSKHRAV

-372 PEYVFHCQSPV
+372 PEFVFHCQSPV

-480 AVTCFS
+480 AVTSFS

-533 NVPGQIDFSPYFLTS
+533 SVPGQIDFSPYFLTS

-576 DVQWSPVHPALFA
+576 DVQWSPIHPALFA

-612 VVVEGGVALNH
+612 VVTEGGVALNH
-623 CRWHGSGTNIAVGDD
+623 CRWHSSGSNIAVGDD

-681 LGSISMT
+681 LGSVSMT

>member
-30 KLKESGEDKKSG
+30 KFKESGEEKKA
-42 QSGGQTQDLRK
+42 K
-53 ETDELLANLGIPE
+53 ESAEDIRAKTDELLGSLGIQDTPAPGKPVVQE
-66 SSPTPT
+66 RSPDHT
-72 QPVKQSD
+72 Q
-79 QKSPTPSEGA
+79 GA
-89 PSVAAPTQ
+89 PAAQPSTQ
-97 ITSRQRAKLSLVKV
+97 ITSRQKAKLCVVKV
-111 AETNIPP
+111 GETNIPP
-118 RENVSYSKETQTV
+118 RENVTYSKETQT
-131 IVETAEKEGHK
+131 IVVESAEKEGH
-142 YGARGPWDYYDDQSD
+142 
-157 ETCSISSLVRG
+157 
-168 ASSRFSSPRHSHSS
+168 RF
-182 PHHGSPKFLHHDME
+182 G
-196 WEDEFEFYDEDEDTD
+196 DEDAD

-216 PAAPAHKMPHVEM
+216 PAPTHHKMPHVEM
-229 VHPTQTP
+229 VHPTQTQE
-236 ADIQKQ
+236 DIQKQ
-242 EEKPS
+242 EEKPI
-247 QPKMK
+247 
-252 VIELSEEEKK
+252 IELSEEEKK

-269 FQSFFSKTTRVV
+269 FTTFFNKTSRIV

-288 IDIFVDYAGGDGEDM
+288 IDIFVDYAGGEGEDM
-303 ESDLRAGERLKLQRN
+303 ESDLRAGERLKLQRH
-318 FFDERWSKHRTV
+318 FFDERWSKHRSV

-358 GVTLIWNSRFKKTT
+358 GVTLIWNSKFKKTT

-515 INEAFEGHM
+515 ISEAFEGHM

-576 DVQWSPVHPALFA
+576 DVQWSPIHPALFA

-612 VVVEGGVALNH
+612 VVAEGGVALNH
-623 CRWHGSGTNIAVGDD
+623 CRWHSSGSNIAVGDD
-638 VGRIHIYDVA
+638 VGKIHIYDVA

-681 LGSISMT
+681 LGSVSMT

>member
-30 KLKESGEDKKSG
+30 KFKESGEEKKA
-42 QSGGQTQDLRK
+42 K
-53 ETDELLANLGIPE
+53 ESAEDIRAKTDELLGSLGIQDTPAPGKPAVQE
-66 SSPTPT
+66 RSPDHT
-72 QPVKQSD
+72 Q
-79 QKSPTPSEGA
+79 GA
-89 PSVAAPTQ
+89 PAAQPSSQ
-97 ITSRQRAKLSLVKV
+97 ITSRQKAKLCVVKV
-111 AETNIPP
+111 GETNIPP
-118 RENVSYSKETQTV
+118 RENVTYSKETQT
-131 IVETAEKEGHK
+131 IVVESAEKEGHRF
-142 YGARGPWDYYDDQSD
+142 GARGPWDYYD
-157 ETCSISSLVRG
+157 
-168 ASSRFSSPRHSHSS
+168 
-182 PHHGSPKFLHHDME
+182 
-196 WEDEFEFYDEDEDTD
+196 EDAD

-216 PAAPAHKMPHVEM
+216 PAPTHHKMPHVEM
-229 VHPTQTP
+229 VHPTQTQE
-236 ADIQKQ
+236 DIQKQ

-247 QPKMK
+247 SPVKK

-269 FQSFFSKTTRVV
+269 FTTFFNKTSRIV

-288 IDIFVDYAGGDGEDM
+288 IDIFVDYAGGEGEDM
-303 ESDLRAGERLKLQRN
+303 ESDLRAGERLKLQRH
-318 FFDERWSKHRTV
+318 FFDERWSKHRSV

-358 GVTLIWNSRFKKTT
+358 GVTLIWNSKFKKTT

-515 INEAFEGHM
+515 ISEAFEGHM

-576 DVQWSPVHPALFA
+576 DVQWSPIHPALFA

-612 VVVEGGVALNH
+612 VVAEGGVALNH
-623 CRWHGSGTNIAVGDD
+623 CRWHSSGSNIAVGDD
-638 VGRIHIYDVA
+638 VGKIHIYDVA

-681 LGSISMT
+681 LGSVSMT

>member
-30 KLKESGEDKKSG
+30 KFKESGEEKKA
-42 QSGGQTQDLRK
+42 K
-53 ETDELLANLGIPE
+53 ESAEDIRAKTDELLGSLGIQDTPAPGKPVVQE
-66 SSPTPT
+66 RSPDHT
-72 QPVKQSD
+72 Q
-79 QKSPTPSEGA
+79 GA
-89 PSVAAPTQ
+89 PAAQPSTQ
-97 ITSRQRAKLSLVKV
+97 ITSRQKAKLCVVKV
-111 AETNIPP
+111 GETNIPP
-118 RENVSYSKETQTV
+118 RENVTYSKETQT
-131 IVETAEKEGHK
+131 IVVESAEKEGH
-142 YGARGPWDYYDDQSD
+142 
-157 ETCSISSLVRG
+157 
-168 ASSRFSSPRHSHSS
+168 RF
-182 PHHGSPKFLHHDME
+182 G
-196 WEDEFEFYDEDEDTD
+196 DEDAD

-216 PAAPAHKMPHVEM
+216 PAPTHHKMPHVEM
-229 VHPTQTP
+229 VHPTQTQE
-236 ADIQKQ
+236 DIQKQ

-247 QPKMK
+247 PPVKTGSPVKK

-269 FQSFFSKTTRVV
+269 FTTFFNKTSRIV

-288 IDIFVDYAGGDGEDM
+288 IDIFVDYAGGEGEDM
-303 ESDLRAGERLKLQRN
+303 ESDLRAGERLKLQRH
-318 FFDERWSKHRTV
+318 FFDERWSKHRSV

-358 GVTLIWNSRFKKTT
+358 GVTLIWNSKFKKTT

-515 INEAFEGHM
+515 ISEAFEGHM

-576 DVQWSPVHPALFA
+576 DVQWSPIHPALFA

-612 VVVEGGVALNH
+612 VVAEGGVALNH
-623 CRWHGSGTNIAVGDD
+623 CRWHSSGSNIAVGDD
-638 VGRIHIYDVA
+638 VGKIHIYDVA

-681 LGSISMT
+681 LGSVSMT

>member
-30 KLKESGEDKKSG
+30 KFKESGEEKKA
-42 QSGGQTQDLRK
+42 K
-53 ETDELLANLGIPE
+53 ESAEDIRAKTDELLGSLGIQDTPAPGKPAVQE
-66 SSPTPT
+66 RSPDHT
-72 QPVKQSD
+72 Q
-79 QKSPTPSEGA
+79 GA
-89 PSVAAPTQ
+89 PAAQPSSQ
-97 ITSRQRAKLSLVKV
+97 ITSRQKAKLCVVKV
-111 AETNIPP
+111 GETNIPP
-118 RENVSYSKETQTV
+118 RENVTYSKETQT
-131 IVETAEKEGHK
+131 IVVESAEKEGHRF
-142 YGARGPWDYYDDQSD
+142 GARGPWDYYD
-157 ETCSISSLVRG
+157 
-168 ASSRFSSPRHSHSS
+168 
-182 PHHGSPKFLHHDME
+182 
-196 WEDEFEFYDEDEDTD
+196 EDAD

-216 PAAPAHKMPHVEM
+216 PAPTHHKMPHVEM
-229 VHPTQTP
+229 VHPTQTQE
-236 ADIQKQ
+236 DIQKQ
-242 EEKPS
+242 EEKPI
-247 QPKMK
+247 
-252 VIELSEEEKK
+252 IELSEEEKK

-269 FQSFFSKTTRVV
+269 FTTFFNKTSRIV

-288 IDIFVDYAGGDGEDM
+288 IDIFVDYAGGEGEDM
-303 ESDLRAGERLKLQRN
+303 ESDLRAGERLKLQRH
-318 FFDERWSKHRTV
+318 FFDERWSKHRSV

-358 GVTLIWNSRFKKTT
+358 GVTLIWNSKFKKTT

-515 INEAFEGHM
+515 ISEAFEGHM

-576 DVQWSPVHPALFA
+576 DVQWSPIHPALFA

-612 VVVEGGVALNH
+612 VVAEGGVALNH
-623 CRWHGSGTNIAVGDD
+623 CRWHSSGSNIAVGDD
-638 VGRIHIYDVA
+638 VGKIHIYDVA

-681 LGSISMT
+681 LGSVSMT

>member
-30 KLKESGEDKKSG
+30 KFKESGEEKKA
-42 QSGGQTQDLRK
+42 K
-53 ETDELLANLGIPE
+53 ESAEDIRAKTDELLGSLGIQDTPAPGKPVVQE
-66 SSPTPT
+66 RSPDHT
-72 QPVKQSD
+72 Q
-79 QKSPTPSEGA
+79 GA
-89 PSVAAPTQ
+89 PAAQPSTQ
-97 ITSRQRAKLSLVKV
+97 ITSRQKAKLCVVKV
-111 AETNIPP
+111 GETNIPP
-118 RENVSYSKETQTV
+118 RENVTYSKETQT
-131 IVETAEKEGHK
+131 IVVESAEKEGHRF
-142 YGARGPWDYYDDQSD
+142 GARGPWDYYVLTYDDPRGHSD
-157 ETCSISSLVRG
+157 ED
-168 ASSRFSSPRHSHSS
+168 A
-182 PHHGSPKFLHHDME
+182 
-196 WEDEFEFYDEDEDTD
+196 D

-216 PAAPAHKMPHVEM
+216 PAPTHHKMPHVEM
-229 VHPTQTP
+229 VHPTQTQE
-236 ADIQKQ
+236 DIQKQ

-247 QPKMK
+247 PPVKTGSPVKK

-269 FQSFFSKTTRVV
+269 FTTFFNKTSRIV

-288 IDIFVDYAGGDGEDM
+288 IDIFVDYAGGEGEDM
-303 ESDLRAGERLKLQRN
+303 ESDLRAGERLKLQRH
-318 FFDERWSKHRTV
+318 FFDERWSKHRSV

-358 GVTLIWNSRFKKTT
+358 GVTLIWNSKFKKTT

-515 INEAFEGHM
+515 ISEAFEGHM

-576 DVQWSPVHPALFA
+576 DVQWSPIHPALFA

-612 VVVEGGVALNH
+612 VVAEGGVALNH
-623 CRWHGSGTNIAVGDD
+623 CRWHSSGSNIAVGDD
-638 VGRIHIYDVA
+638 VGKIHIYDVA

-681 LGSISMT
+681 LGSVSMT

>member
-30 KLKESGEDKKSG
+30 KVKEGGEEKKVAPTSSG
-42 QSGGQTQDLRK
+42 QSQDLRAQ
-53 ETDELLANLGIPE
+53 TDELLSSLGIPPA
-66 SSPTPT
+66 SGNDSQAVV
-72 QPVKQSD
+72 QPVKETVG
-79 QKSPTPSEGA
+79 PNEGA
-89 PSVAAPTQ
+89 PATSAVTTQ
-97 ITSRQRAKLSLVKV
+97 QASRRKAKLTVTKV
-111 AETNIPP
+111 GETNIPP
-118 RENVSYSKETQTV
+118 RENVTYSKETQT
-131 IVETAEKEGHK
+131 IVVDTTEK
-142 YGARGPWDYYDDQSD
+142 
-157 ETCSISSLVRG
+157 
-168 ASSRFSSPRHSHSS
+168 
-182 PHHGSPKFLHHDME
+182 
-196 WEDEFEFYDEDEDTD
+196 EDEDTD

-216 PAAPAHKMPHVEM
+216 PAPTHHKMPHVEN
-229 VHPTQTP
+229 VHPTLTQE
-236 ADIQKQ
+236 DIQKQ
-242 EEKPS
+242 EEKPI
-247 QPKMK
+247 
-252 VIELSEEEKK
+252 IELSEEEKK

-269 FQSFFSKTTRVV
+269 FQTFFNKTTRVV
-281 ERALDED
+281 ERALDEE
-288 IDIFVDYAGGDGEDM
+288 IDIFVDYAGGESEDM

-358 GVTLIWNSRFKKTT
+358 GVTLIWNSKFKKTT

-515 INEAFEGHM
+515 ISEAFEGHM

-576 DVQWSPVHPALFA
+576 DVQWSPIHPALFA

-612 VVVEGGVALNH
+612 VVAEGGVALNH
-623 CRWHGSGTNIAVGDD
+623 CRWHGSGSSIAVGDD

-681 LGSISMT
+681 LGSVSMT